1 MKHIKK
7 LSALLMCALIALS
20 ACITASAANTAIKDT
35 SKQCSLTVHVY
46 QNKTNGALTT
56 FTSTG
61 EQLNSTTLTDAGYVP
76 LKGVKFELK
85 NGSKTYTG
93 TTGDDGS
100 YKFANLAQGNYT
112 LKATVLPAACNG
124 TISDSTFTLP
134 MTNPSENGF
143 IYDAHVYPKI
153 QTVYGDVTVTKVDAA
168 NDTALSGAK
177 FTLYSNSS
185 CTQQYQAAASYGA
198 TSLTSV
204 FTTNN
209 EGKFT
214 IYSLPK
220 GTYYL
225 KETTPPAGYVLDSK
239 VLTIQVPGTGNTYNS
254 GTFAYQ
260 ISQKVSNTKA
270 GTGSKTVDE
279 KNVAVGDTVNYTIS
293 LPTDLYYA
301 GANGFKVTDTLNAA
315 LTPEN
320 VAVSVTGTTLTA
332 NTDYTI
338 SKSGQIVTVQ
348 FNLSAMSKL
357 AAATEIKITIQATVS
372 KMTQELLNGITNTA
386 KLSNGFDL
394 TITTDD
400 SNKVKTG
407 STKFKKI
414 DGTSGTNGLANAKFK
429 VYSDA
434 NCTNEVSFYTSATA
448 PNSVKEIT
456 TTSTGEFTIFGLDPD
471 RTYYLLETQAPDGYQ
486 LNGAKISFQP
496 TAGGDKTLD
505 AQHTIVNEKKVELP
519 FTGGVGAEVVVAS
532 GVLLMVAACFVLKK
546 RVK

>member
-20 ACITASAANTAIKDT
+20 ACITASAANEAIKDT
-35 SKQCSLTVHVY
+35 SKPCSLTVHVY

-61 EQLNSTTLTDAGYVP
+61 EQLDSSITAAGYEP
-76 LKGVKFELK
+76 LKGVTFQLK
-85 NGSKTYTG
+85 NNTTSATSTG
-93 TTGDDGS
+93 TTGDNGS

-112 LKATVLPAACNG
+112 LKATVLPAACDG

-153 QTVYGDVTVTKVDAA
+153 QTVYGDVTVTKVDAS
-168 NDTALSGAK
+168 NNNTTLSGAK

-185 CTQQYQAAASYGA
+185 CTEQYQAAASYGA

-214 IYSLPK
+214 IYSLPR

-254 GTFAYQ
+254 GRFAYQ
-260 ISQKVSNTKA
+260 ISQTVKNTKA
-270 GTGSKTVDE
+270 GTGSKTVDQ
-279 KNVAVGDTVNYTIS
+279 KNVAVGDIVNYTIS

-301 GANGFKVTDTLNAA
+301 GANGFKVTDTLNEA
-315 LTPEN
+315 LTPGT
-320 VAVSVTGTTLTA
+320 VQVLVTGPTPIVSA
-332 NTDYTI
+332 DYTI
-338 SKSGQIVTVQ
+338 TTSGKIVTVQ
-348 FNLSAMSKL
+348 FKQSAMSKL
-357 AAATEIKITIQATVS
+357 DVATDIKITIQATVS
-372 KMTQELLNGITNTA
+372 KMTQQLLNGITNTA
-386 KLSNGFDL
+386 KLSDGVDL

-407 STKFKKI
+407 STKFKKT
-414 DGTSGTNGLANAKFK
+414 DGTNALAGAKFK

-434 NCTNEVSFYTSATA
+434 NCTIPVSFYTSATA
-448 PNSVKEIT
+448 PNTANEIT
-456 TTSTGEFTIFGLDPD
+456 TDSTGEFTIFGLDPD

-486 LNGAKISFQP
+486 LNGTKITFQP
-496 TAGGDKTLD
+496 TAGGDNTLNPE
-505 AQHTIVNEKKVELP
+505 HIILNEAKVILP

-532 GVLLMVAACFVLKK
+532 GVLMMVAAGFVLKK